1 VRRIAFVLAV
11 VFLTAPAVAALAQET
26 QTTSLASVPAATRS
40 QADCTGFIAS
50 PSVSNDLFVVGGAD
64 DDFISVVRSFS
75 AGDSVFISSRGGQDF
90 TVGTEYSVVRPAKDT
105 FRTRWYPG
113 QGWDI
118 SRLGKPYE
126 DIGRVKVTH
135 ANPFGTAAE
144 VTFACGPILSG
155 DLLVPY
161 QPRPI
166 PEYTVAKQLD
176 RFAPPDE
183 NKQHGMITAALNN
196 YGFIGRRGI
205 VYLNLGE
212 DVGTKPGQRFRIV
225 KLLPPHTTGF
235 LRSER
240 TPPETIG
247 EAVVLSVQASSC
259 VAIIVDSV
267 REIAAGDSVE
277 AE

>member
-1 VRRIAFVLAV
+1 
-11 VFLTAPAVAALAQET
+11 VFLAASAVAALAQET
-26 QTTSLASVPAATRS
+26 QTTSLASVPAATGS

-50 PSVSNDLFVVGGAD
+50 PSVLDDLFVLGGED
-64 DDFISVVRSFS
+64 DDFHSVVRYFS
-75 AGDSVFISSRGGQDF
+75 TGDSIFISSHGGQDF
-90 TVGTEYSVVRPAKDT
+90 VVGTEYSVVRRAKDT
-105 FRTRWYPG
+105 FRTRRYSH

-126 DIGRVKVTH
+126 DLGRVKVTH
-135 ANPFGTAAE
+135 ASPFGAVAE

-155 DLLVPY
+155 DRLVPY

-166 PEYTVAKQLD
+166 PAYTVGKQID

-196 YGFIGRRGI
+196 HGYVGERNV

-212 DVGTKPGQRFRIV
+212 DVGIKPGQKFRII
-225 KLLPPHTTGF
+225 KPLPPHPTRF

-247 EAVVLSVQASSC
+247 EAVVLSVQANSC
-259 VAIIVDSV
+259 VAIIVNSF
-267 REIAAGDSVE
+267 REVSAGDAVE

>member
-1 VRRIAFVLAV
+1 MRRITFGLAV
-11 VFLTAPAVAALAQET
+11 VFLAASAVAALAQET
-26 QTTSLASVPAATRS
+26 QTTSSASVPAATRS

-50 PSVSNDLFVVGGAD
+50 PSVPDNLFVVGGED
-64 DDFISVVRSFS
+64 DDFHSVVRYFS
-75 AGDSVFISSRGGQDF
+75 PGDSIFISGRGGQDF
-90 TVGTEYSVVRPAKDT
+90 VVGSEYSVIRRAGDI
-105 FRTRWYPG
+105 FLTRRYSH

-118 SRLGKPYE
+118 RRLGNPYE

-135 ANPFGTAAE
+135 ANPFGTVAE

-166 PEYTVAKQLD
+166 PEYTVSKPLD

-196 YGFIGRRGI
+196 YGYMGERNV
-205 VYLNLGE
+205 VYLNMGE
-212 DVGTKPGQRFRIV
+212 DVGIKPGQKFRII
-225 KLLPPHTTGF
+225 KPLPPHPTGF
-235 LRSER
+235 MRSER

-247 EAVVLSVQASSC
+247 EAVVLSVQANSC
-259 VAIIVDSV
+259 VAIVVDSV
-267 REIAAGDSVE
+267 REVSAGDAVE